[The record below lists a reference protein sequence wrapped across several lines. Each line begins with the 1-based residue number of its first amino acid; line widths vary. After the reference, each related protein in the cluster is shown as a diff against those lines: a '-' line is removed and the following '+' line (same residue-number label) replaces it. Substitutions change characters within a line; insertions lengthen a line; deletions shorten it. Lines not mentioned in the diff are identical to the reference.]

1 MAELEDLRAL
11 PMNSHVDK
19 AMSSCLS
26 LKQVGTYLDVNPT
39 TSQDGPG
46 YVMVTDRPTQ
56 LSSLVQYP
64 SRPHSPKLCRVLA
77 AASGIGGLLGS
88 KVAERKMR
96 K

>member
-1 MAELEDLRAL
+1 
-11 PMNSHVDK
+11 MNSHVDK

-46 YVMVTDRPTQ
+46 YVVVTDRPTQ

>member
-1 MAELEDLRAL
+1 
-11 PMNSHVDK
+11 MNSHVDK

-26 LKQVGTYLDVNPT
+26 LKQVGTYLDVNPA

-56 LSSLVQYP
+56 LSSLVEYP
-64 SRPHSPKLCRVLA
+64 SHPHSPKLCCVLA
-77 AASGIGGLLGS
+77 EASGTGGLLGS
-88 KVAERKMR
+88 KAEERKMM